1 MPKKYSVMDAEKR
14 HSAAEAGAKKR
25 ASNRR
30 GGSATA
36 AESRVSKPRSANINR
51 VTSGARGSNVAPSRN
66 TSSIRSQES
75 PPKRATAG
83 GAAQIR
89 KKEEASKPR
98 NSSSANAAESRV
110 SKPRSADVNRVTSGS
125 KGSTRKA
132 PSTRSN
138 MTPGV
143 KPRMGV
149 KKEGPVG
156 TGIRATEWA
165 YKKAQRKANLRKK
178 ARVKTAAANRKQGQA
193 ESKAGKGR
201 YR

>member
-1 MPKKYSVMDAEKR
+1 MVLHRFERRKR
-14 HSAAEAGAKKR
+14 RQSHG
-25 ASNRR
+25 
-30 GGSATA
+30 
-36 AESRVSKPRSANINR
+36 
-51 VTSGARGSNVAPSRN
+51 
-66 TSSIRSQES
+66 
-75 PPKRATAG
+75 
-83 GAAQIR
+83 
-89 KKEEASKPR
+89 